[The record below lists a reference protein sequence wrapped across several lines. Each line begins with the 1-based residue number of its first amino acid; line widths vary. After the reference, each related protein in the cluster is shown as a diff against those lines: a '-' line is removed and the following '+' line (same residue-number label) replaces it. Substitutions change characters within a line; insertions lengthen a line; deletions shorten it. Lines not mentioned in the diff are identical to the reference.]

1 MNELEKLPEQ
11 GGRFTDFQKKYNVGS
26 KQFIYLLGK
35 NITLFASMLIPLLLV
50 AFIWTDFA
58 DIVISTKMISD
69 GIVTVLLFVV
79 GEMLMTSLGADGGK
93 LDAEYTASKKEY
105 DGLVA
110 KVTEI
115 GTMFMGVFCDW
126 QIDLEMEQAVLYR
139 LRILRMT
146 TKDYEAVKDL
156 SKKELEE
163 KFGKIKAAKIMEI
176 NNLMPIDLNEAI
188 LLYDGDKTVRGGV
201 PESAD
206 GYLRSKKHIIE
217 TVLACI
223 FTGLLTV
230 TVVLSMTTD
239 VTFARVVYTVFKLV
253 MLLFRMGR
261 GYNRGAWAYNTIQV
275 KNHKAKCNYLRLYER
290 FVQDKTY
297 LKLGDK
303 YGDISCYIDNEIPL
317 TNEEKCE
324 KDIVN

>member
-1 MNELEKLPEQ
+1 MNELERIETSDKL
-11 GGRFTDFQKKYNVGS
+11 TDFQKKYNIGS
-26 KQFIYLLGK
+26 KNFVYLLGK
-35 NITLFASMLIPLLLV
+35 NITLFICMLIPLLLIG
-50 AFIWTDFA
+50 FIWTDFGEV
-58 DIVISTKMISD
+58 IISTKMISD
-69 GIVTVLLFVV
+69 GVVTVLMFVT
-79 GEMLMTSLGADGGK
+79 GEVLMTSLGGDGGK
-93 LDAEYTASKKEY
+93 LDSEYIESKKEY

-110 KVTEI
+110 RVAEI

-139 LRILRMT
+139 LRLLRMT

-156 SKKELEE
+156 SKEELEE

-176 NNLMPIDLNEAI
+176 NHLNPIDLNEAI
-188 LLYDGDKTVRGGV
+188 LLYDGEKTVRGGV

-230 TVVLSMTTD
+230 TVVISMTSD
-239 VTFARVVYTVFKLV
+239 VTFARVIYTVFKLV
-253 MLLFRMGR
+253 MLLFRMAKGYDR
-261 GYNRGAWAYNTIQV
+261 GSRAYNTIQV

-303 YGDISCYIDNEIPL
+303 YGDISCYINNEIPL
-317 TNEEKCE
+317 TNE
-324 KDIVN
+324 

>member
-1 MNELEKLPEQ
+1 MNELERIETPDKL
-11 GGRFTDFQKKYNVGS
+11 TDFQKKYNIGS
-26 KQFIYLLGK
+26 KNFVYLLGK
-35 NITLFASMLIPLLLV
+35 NITLFICMLIPLLLIG
-50 AFIWTDFA
+50 FIWTDFGEV
-58 DIVISTKMISD
+58 IISTKMISD
-69 GIVTVLLFVV
+69 GVVTVLLFVV
-79 GEMLMTSLGADGGK
+79 GEMLMTSLGGDGGK
-93 LDAEYTASKKEY
+93 LDSEYIESKKEY

-110 KVTEI
+110 RVAEM

-139 LRILRMT
+139 LRLLRMT
-146 TKDYEAVKDL
+146 PKDYEAVKDL
-156 SKKELEE
+156 SKEELEE
-163 KFGKIKAAKIMEI
+163 KFGKIKALKIMEI
-176 NNLMPIDLNEAI
+176 NHLTPIDLNEAI
-188 LLYDGDKTVRGGV
+188 LLYDGEKTVRGGV

-230 TVVLSMTTD
+230 TVVISMTSD
-239 VTFARVVYTVFKLV
+239 VTFARVIYTVFKLV
-253 MLLFRMGR
+253 MLLFRMAK
-261 GYNRGAWAYNTIQV
+261 GYNRGSRAYNTIQV

-303 YGDISCYIDNEIPL
+303 YGDISCYINNEIPL
-317 TNEEKCE
+317 TNE
-324 KDIVN
+324 